1 MRELHPWIRLL
12 FTRQWRL
19 WVGASL
25 MLATLLSGV
34 GLLSL
39 SGWSVPASAVTAMA
53 WAAGIA
59 STLDVY
65 ILGRGIRFFALTRTV
80 SRYVERL
87 YNHDTALRLLA
98 DLRVTLFRALS
109 QLDGQT
115 QSRYRA
121 AQWRNPST
129 RTTDTLDNL

>member
-39 SGWSVPASAVTAMA
+39 SGWFITATAVTAMA

-59 STLDVY
+59 ATLDVY
-65 ILGRGIRFFALTRTV
+65 IPGGGIRFFALTRTV
-80 SRYVERL
+80 SRYFERL
-87 YNHDTALRLLA
+87 YNHDT
-98 DLRVTLFRALS
+98 V
-109 QLDGQT
+109 LD
-115 QSRYRA
+115 RK
-121 AQWRNPST
+121 ST
-129 RTTDTLDNL
+129 RLNSSHVAISYAVFCLK

>member
-25 MLATLLSGV
+25 MLAALLSGV

-39 SGWSVPASAVTAMA
+39 SGWVITAPAVTAMA

-59 STLDVY
+59 ATLDVY
-65 ILGRGIRFFALTRTV
+65 ILGGGIRFFALARTV
-80 SRYVERL
+80 SRYFERL
-87 YNHDTALRLLA
+87 YNHDTVLRLLA

-115 QSRYRA
+115 QDQKSV
-121 AQWRNPST
+121 
-129 RTTDTLDNL
+129 